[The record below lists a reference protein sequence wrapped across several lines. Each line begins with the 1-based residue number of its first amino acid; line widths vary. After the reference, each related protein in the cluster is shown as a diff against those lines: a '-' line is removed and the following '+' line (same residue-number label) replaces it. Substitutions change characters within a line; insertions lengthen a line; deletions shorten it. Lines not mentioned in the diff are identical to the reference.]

1 MTINVRCRT
10 NLDDFKL
17 VEWPTSL
24 VGVPNRGDHV
34 YSVDGKRCLAVVQVS
49 HKTRTLTHADRQGH
63 HAAEP
68 YAEIELHYDENM
80 AELARLQRER
90 TDAGRP

>member
-1 MTINVRCRT
+1 MTIKVHCRT

-24 VGVPNRGDHV
+24 VGVPNKGDHV
-34 YSVDGKRCLAVVQVS
+34 YSVDGKRRLAVIQVS
-49 HKTRTLTHADRQGH
+49 HKTRTLTHMPGH
-63 HAAEP
+63 RHEMEP
-68 YAEIELHYDENM
+68 YAEVELHYDENM

-90 TDAGRP
+90 TDAERP